1 MTSFKIKYEDLL
13 KNVTKFNKGKEN
25 LNMLL
30 SSQKMSNNHFGL
42 GFSKDNMYKPT
53 HVGIGFSKTNFVKS
67 THLHNPYNSFV
78 KRNDIS
84 KRIRCKYIWVPKNLN
99 NVDKNVYIASYIH
112 DVCNSKNYVYTNKW
126 KPNSNWIWVPKG

>member
-1 MTSFKIKYEDLL
+1 
-13 KNVTKFNKGKEN
+13 
-25 LNMLL
+25 
-30 SSQKMSNNHFGL
+30 MSNNHFGL
-42 GFSKDNMYKPT
+42 GFSKDKIYKPT

-67 THLHNPYNSFV
+67 THLHNNNSFV
-78 KRNDIS
+78 KRNTIS

-112 DVCNSKNYVYTNKW
+112 DVCNSENYVYTNKW